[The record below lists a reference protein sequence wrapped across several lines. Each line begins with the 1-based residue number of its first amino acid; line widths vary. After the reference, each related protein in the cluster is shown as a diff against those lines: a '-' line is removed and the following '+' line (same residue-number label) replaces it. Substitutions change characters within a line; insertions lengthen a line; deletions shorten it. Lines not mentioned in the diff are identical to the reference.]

1 MVYLSL
7 GNISSSRGIS
17 PYHRSRARVVCPFR
31 CKAASRVSTTRSTER
46 KRLRC
51 RAFWGA
57 EMRHGVFLCPGH
69 VQLVVCFSHHLSSQ
83 GTIAG
88 QESTYQ
94 RRPEKRGDEG
104 LNIFAA
110 RRGNWQRGRRGSGGG
125 DARYDSLKT
134 RRKKAASVPR
144 AKSQSRSVVLS
155 RRRSGD
161 CLEEFCRDELFSS
174 LLLFLSLCSP

>member
-17 PYHRSRARVVCPFR
+17 PYHRSRVLVVCPFR

-57 EMRHGVFLCPGH
+57 EMRHGVFLYSGDAE
-69 VQLVVCFSHHLSSQ
+69 LVVCFFFTIYRAR

-88 QESTYQ
+88 YESTYQ
-94 RRPEKRGDEG
+94 RRPEKRGEEG

-110 RRGNWQRGRRGSGGG
+110 RRGGGG
-125 DARYDSLKT
+125 LATRAKREVVVVMFVYDSLKPAMKKGGVGSAGHEPIT
-134 RRKKAASVPR
+134 RRCALTPPIR
-144 AKSQSRSVVLS
+144 GL
-155 RRRSGD
+155 
-161 CLEEFCRDELFSS
+161 
-174 LLLFLSLCSP
+174 P